1 MGTNIIDKYSYLHFA
16 VGIIFYYWN
25 IDLFYSIILHTIF
38 EIVENSSFGI
48 HIINN
53 FITFWPGGK
62 PSPDTFIN
70 CVGDTLFFI
79 LGWLSAFQIEIATK
93 N

>member
-38 EIVENSSFGI
+38 EIAENSSFGI
-48 HIINN
+48 NAGNSHA
-53 FITFWPGGK
+53 
-62 PSPDTFIN
+62 
-70 CVGDTLFFI
+70 
-79 LGWLSAFQIEIATK
+79 LSWFA
-93 N
+93 